1 MYALY
6 SIALA
11 LAAVL
16 GLPLWLLLLL
26 FSPRHRAGISQ
37 RLGFPPAAL
46 RKFCAGHPTVWVHAV
61 SVGEV
66 LAVAPLVLQL
76 RSALAGSEIKVV
88 VSTTTRTGQQLARAR
103 FGQESVFYFPL
114 DFRFILRRYF
124 RLLNPALIVLV
135 ESEFWPNHLRLA
147 QLKSIPVAVVNARIS
162 DRSLPRY
169 LRLRLLWRRALS
181 PISLFLAQSQQDADR
196 LRSIGAAASGIQV
209 SGNLKFDLAPPPA
222 ASIVELLRRH
232 LPPGTPLLVCGSTME
247 GEEALLIA
255 AHQALATSV
264 PNLVT
269 ILAPRHPERFD
280 AVARLLPDPSL
291 RRSLWAA
298 SANSATPAAARL
310 APFHPGTIVPPAAPI
325 PPGTIFLLD
334 SIGELA
340 SLYSLASVAFIGGSL
355 LPPGGGHN
363 PLEPALFSVT
373 IVTGP
378 LTQNF
383 AEIIQTLLAAHA
395 LTIATAEN
403 LAPTL
408 AILLLDPIAATA
420 QGRRAHAVLSENT
433 GATARTL
440 AALLSLLNSA
450 PPAAASSAPP
460 ATSKMDATK

>member
-1 MYALY
+1 
-6 SIALA
+6 
-11 LAAVL
+11 
-16 GLPLWLLLLL
+16 
-26 FSPRHRAGISQ
+26 
-37 RLGFPPAAL
+37 
-46 RKFCAGHPTVWVHAV
+46 
-61 SVGEV
+61 
-66 LAVAPLVLQL
+66 
-76 RSALAGSEIKVV
+76 
-88 VSTTTRTGQQLARAR
+88 
-103 FGQESVFYFPL
+103 
-114 DFRFILRRYF
+114 
-124 RLLNPALIVLV
+124 
-135 ESEFWPNHLRLA
+135 
-147 QLKSIPVAVVNARIS
+147 
-162 DRSLPRY
+162 
-169 LRLRLLWRRALS
+169 LWRRALS

-232 LPPGTPLLVCGSTME
+232 LPPAAPLLVCGSTME

-255 AHQALATSV
+255 AHQALAASV

-291 RRSLWAA
+291 RRSLWAPPS
-298 SANSATPAAARL
+298 SAPSSAPSS
-310 APFHPGTIVPPAAPI
+310 FDVAAPI

>member
-11 LAAVL
+11 LAALL

-26 FSPRHRAGISQ
+26 FSPRHRAGIAQ

-46 RKFCAGHPTVWVHAV
+46 RKFCSGHSTVWVHAV

-76 RSALAGSEIKVV
+76 RSALAGSDIKVV
-88 VSTTTRTGQQLARAR
+88 ISTTTRTGQQLARAR

-114 DFRFILRRYF
+114 DFRLILRRCF
-124 RLLNPALIVLV
+124 GLLHPALIVLV

-196 LRSIGAAASGIQV
+196 LAAIGAAASRIQV

-222 ASIVELLRRH
+222 APIVELLRRH
-232 LPPGTPLLVCGSTME
+232 LPPGAPILVCGSTME

-255 AHQALATSV
+255 AHQALAASV
-264 PNLVT
+264 PHLVT
-269 ILAPRHPERFD
+269 ILAPRHPQRFD

-291 RRSLWAA
+291 RRSLWAPPTSEPS
-298 SANSATPAAARL
+298 SAPSSTQSSAPSS
-310 APFHPGTIVPPAAPI
+310 FDI
-325 PPGTIFLLD
+325 PPGSIFLLD

-355 LPPGGGHN
+355 LSPGGGHN
-363 PLEPALFSVT
+363 PLEPALFSVP

-378 LTQNF
+378 CTQNF

-395 LTIATAEN
+395 LTIATTEN
-403 LAPTL
+403 LSATL

-420 QGRRAHAVLSENT
+420 EGRRAHAVLSENT

-440 AALLSLLNSA
+440 AALLSLLASP
-450 PPAAASSAPP
+450 PPAVASSAPP
-460 ATSKMDATK
+460 ASSKMQAAK

>member
-291 RRSLWAA
+291 RRSLWAPPS
-298 SANSATPAAARL
+298 SAPSSAPSS
-310 APFHPGTIVPPAAPI
+310 FDVAAPI